1 MITRPALAT
10 VTLGLVCA
18 TLVACSSGDSG
29 DGTSSG
35 PASSNSSSASTEAG
49 SPTPS
54 VTTPDRSPFTGRPN
68 WVAKPVLVIKI
79 PNTGRAQPHAGLT
92 QADIVYV
99 EEVEW
104 GMTRIAAV
112 FSSNVPDVVGPVRSA
127 RISDIELMAQ
137 FGKPIFSFSGAQ
149 QKMQPVIA
157 AASVFNES
165 AEVASQAYFRDDS
178 RRSPDNQ
185 MVRTKDLLAL
195 APGASLA
202 RDIGFEFAV
211 EPPSG
216 GEAANT
222 VSVRWPDSHVSFEW
236 KSGEGYVVS
245 FDGNLAQA
253 AEGGGQAASTVVIQY
268 VNQTDSGYEDRYG
281 GRTPLANTVGTGQ
294 ALVLRD
300 GLVWETTWSRPE
312 ATGGTTFTL
321 ADGSA
326 MPFAIG
332 QPWVLLVNDQM
343 KAEIG

>member
-1 MITRPALAT
+1 MM
-10 VTLGLVCA
+10 
-18 TLVACSSGDSG
+18 
-29 DGTSSG
+29 
-35 PASSNSSSASTEAG
+35 
-49 SPTPS
+49 
-54 VTTPDRSPFTGRPN
+54 
-68 WVAKPVLVIKI
+68 VIKI

-104 GMTRIAAV
+104 GLTRIAAV

-127 RISDIELMAQ
+127 RISDIELLAQ
-137 FGKPIFSFSGAQ
+137 YGKPIFAFSGAQ

-157 AASVFNES
+157 AASLFNES
-165 AEVASQAYFRDDS
+165 AEAASQAYFRDDS
-178 RRSPDNQ
+178 RRSPDNE
-185 MVRTKDLLAL
+185 MVRPKDLLKL
-195 APGASLA
+195 APDASVA
-202 RDIGFEFAV
+202 RDIGFQFAV
-211 EPPSG
+211 EPPPG
-216 GEAANT
+216 GEVANT

-236 KSGEGYVVS
+236 KTGQGYVVS

-268 VNQTDSGYEDRYG
+268 VKQTDSGYGDMYG
-281 GRTPLANTVGTGQ
+281 GHTPLAHTVGTGQ

-300 GLVWETTWSRPE
+300 GLVWKTTWNRPE

-321 ADGSA
+321 ADGSP

-343 KAEIG
+343 KAVLG

>member
-1 MITRPALAT
+1 MA
-10 VTLGLVCA
+10 
-18 TLVACSSGDSG
+18 ACSSGTAG
-29 DGTSSG
+29 DASSSG
-35 PASSNSSSASTEAG
+35 AASSNSSSASSQPG

-54 VTTPDRSPFTGRPN
+54 VTTADRSPFTGRPN
-68 WVAKPVLVIKI
+68 WVAKPVMVIKI

-104 GMTRIAAV
+104 GLTRIAAV

-127 RISDIELMAQ
+127 RISDIELLAQ
-137 FGKPIFSFSGAQ
+137 YGKPIFAFSGAQ

-157 AASVFNES
+157 AASLFNES
-165 AEVASQAYFRDDS
+165 AEAASQAYFRDDS
-178 RRSPDNQ
+178 RRSPDNE
-185 MVRTKDLLAL
+185 MVRPKDLLKL
-195 APGASLA
+195 APDASVA
-202 RDIGFEFAV
+202 RDIGFQFAV
-211 EPPSG
+211 EPPPG
-216 GEAANT
+216 GEVANT

-236 KSGEGYVVS
+236 KTGQGYVVS

-268 VNQTDSGYEDRYG
+268 VKQTDSGYGDMYG
-281 GRTPLANTVGTGQ
+281 GHTPLAHTVGTGQ

-300 GLVWETTWSRPE
+300 GLVWKTTWNRPE

-321 ADGSA
+321 ADGSP

-343 KAEIG
+343 KAVLG